1 MGKIE
6 AKTSVRT
13 CNFSYSGNMAL
24 YSTDSTMGNP
34 SEIFIIDVRTVDSSF
49 SENDPILR
57 IPLTNAP
64 KATSMVWGNLD
75 EVVISGHDNG
85 DLAQWDLRWEWH
97 CRNLECLKLN
107 PVYYLHRTGKKNNLV
122 SEHAKSINDMQLSK
136 DGALLITASKDC
148 TAKLFNAETLE
159 CLKTYKTERPV
170 NSAAIS
176 PIMDHVWSFSF

>member
-1 MGKIE
+1 
-6 AKTSVRT
+6 
-13 CNFSYSGNMAL
+13 
-24 YSTDSTMGNP
+24 
-34 SEIFIIDVRTVDSSF
+34 
-49 SENDPILR
+49 
-57 IPLTNAP
+57 
-64 KATSMVWGNLD
+64 MVWGNLD

-107 PVYYLHRTGKKNNLV
+107 PVYYLYYRTGKKNNLV

-176 PIMDHVWSFSF
+176 PIMDHVWSLSF